1 MIDLEQYV
9 LDKSSK
15 QLAAAIDRSI
25 LMSMGY
31 VFDFYLEYSTGKV
44 FGHDYLTVAPMN
56 AEGVWSDMMEWMVE
70 TFGPSGTPENPG
82 CWSLDQRWYANN
94 AKFWFR
100 DQKDRDWFV
109 LRWS

>member
-1 MIDLEQYV
+1 MNSIEQDI
-9 LDKSSK
+9 LDRASK
-15 QLAAAIDRSI
+15 QLADDIDKSL

-31 VFDFYLEYSTGKV
+31 VFDFYLEYSTGRV
-44 FGHDYLTVAPMN
+44 FGHKYLTIAPMN
-56 AEGVWSDMMEWMVE
+56 AEGQWSDMLEWMVA
-70 TFGPSGTPENPG
+70 TFGPTAKDGVWTA
-82 CWSLDQRWYANN
+82 DQRWYVNN